1 MAPGNRK
8 SQGCHPAPS
17 PLRTRGVDRRGGGK
31 ELVDPDLRL
40 RSGPLD
46 NYVPVPPSLTSAL
59 RIPTGRLVGWRGPDL
74 GRGATTTGQS
84 GFGLTSVIYAFLG
97 TAASL
102 GVCNTGRPY
111 QLALLLTCYNKR
123 VGL

>member
-59 RIPTGRLVGWRGPDL
+59 RIPTGRLVGWRGVGVLAL
-74 GRGATTTGQS
+74 GEEQPQQ
-84 GFGLTSVIYAFLG
+84 
-97 TAASL
+97 ASL
-102 GVCNTGRPY
+102 D
-111 QLALLLTCYNKR
+111 LA
-123 VGL
+123 